1 LEQPSR
7 VRRGDNHADNLAQR
21 RSPDGRCGRCV
32 FAKRVIDRLGATPIL
47 LAALVLNVAVLTGFA
62 YVLNEVSHAM
72 ERRESIINIADV
84 GSHPAGWNPMGVAD
98 ALRGP

>member
-1 LEQPSR
+1 
-7 VRRGDNHADNLAQR
+7 
-21 RSPDGRCGRCV
+21 
-32 FAKRVIDRLGATPIL
+32 
-47 LAALVLNVAVLTGFA
+47 VLNVAVLTGFA